1 MERITLPLRR
11 DQLENLIHLER
22 ESWDFCFQGCLFKE
36 RSGERLMG
44 NRSRGSKK
52 QRITKNSLIRTYID
66 LLLSLKI
73 DTREI
78 SDEKALTSRYKA
90 ALKAVKAKYP
100 V

>member
-22 ESWDFCFQGCLFKE
+22 EI
-36 RSGERLMG
+36 MG
-44 NRSRGSKK
+44 NRSKGYKK
-52 QRITKNSLIRTYID
+52 ERITKNSLIRTYID

-78 SDEKALTSRYKA
+78 SDEKELTSRYKA
-90 ALKAVKAKYP
+90 ALKAVKAK
-100 V
+100 